1 MISFPLNSFLFDV
14 IVTRNDEKPK
24 NLLVCHP
31 CRIKF
36 RPGYAAAI
44 LYHMVSL
51 RTSFRVVSLIRESTF
66 VLSRDASD
74 GLLSLMFLCGVSAKV
89 RCGVESIGFDK
100 LSSCARMKPQNISW
114 NNSKKITRLTEV
126 WVVMQNYSSAIANKK
141 KQLISGK

>member
-1 MISFPLNSFLFDV
+1 
-14 IVTRNDEKPK
+14 
-24 NLLVCHP
+24 
-31 CRIKF
+31 
-36 RPGYAAAI
+36 
-44 LYHMVSL
+44 MVSL